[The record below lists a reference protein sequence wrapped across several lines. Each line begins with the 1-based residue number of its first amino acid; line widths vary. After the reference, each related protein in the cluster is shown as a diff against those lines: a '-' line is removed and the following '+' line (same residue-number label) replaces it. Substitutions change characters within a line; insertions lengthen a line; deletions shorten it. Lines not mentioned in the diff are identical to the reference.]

1 VFSQPELAARLFS
14 AALRP
19 RRQAESPPS
28 EEIISS
34 LAKAASASKLRSLVL
49 WLPLLRRA
57 AFFGIGPRGGL
68 PADYDWWYRFGY
80 ALTLRDPSA
89 VPLILRALD
98 RLDVNP
104 EALFMGALAA
114 ATFHPKRAERRS
126 RRCADS
132 PVARAVRLATGSLS
146 GVHPAILRK
155 LEQSLAR
162 EFERSGGALREVDAL
177 SRVGWPAGIVLSVM
191 REAYERV
198 EDGRIPARS
207 LREILASVLR
217 NWPSFVWSLV
227 SRLTAAGLSRRAR
240 LATLDAMIDAGFWAE
255 AVAVI
260 RVSPELNSEAVA
272 EEAQAAGLPLAA
284 AAILSTLS
292 VGGRNPMRKWRLLM
306 KAGCLAVK
314 SGKSAL
320 AGVLF
325 QEAAETLRPH
335 ADSGAPVLS
344 QYHETLERAALAF
357 TESGLKHR
365 AFRAWAELKLS
376 TAGVREAGIDL
387 PGVDAV
393 EARATLWMAE
403 LVSEVS
409 HPEAAGW
416 YLKAARLFEELGAES
431 MAEYARKRAAVELL
445 LGEKFKKTPG

>member
-1 VFSQPELAARLFS
+1 MAARLFS
-14 AALRP
+14 AALRSH
-19 RRQAESPPS
+19 RRTESS
-28 EEIISS
+28 SSDEILSS

-57 AFFGIGPRGGL
+57 AFFGISPRGDL

-89 VPLILRALD
+89 VPRILKALD

-114 ATFHPKRAERRS
+114 ATLHHNRAER
-126 RRCADS
+126 DS
-132 PVARAVRLATGSLS
+132 IKRVDGPVASAVRLATGSLTN
-146 GVHPAILRK
+146 VHPAILRR

-162 EFERSGGALREVDAL
+162 EFERSGRDLRGVDAL
-177 SRVGWPAGIVLSVM
+177 SRVGWPAGVVLSVM
-191 REAYERV
+191 KESYERA
-198 EDGRIPARS
+198 EDGRISARS
-207 LREILASVLR
+207 LRDVLVSILG
-217 NWPSFVWSLV
+217 NWPSFVWSLIG
-227 SRLTAAGLSRRAR
+227 RLTAAELSRRAR

-260 RVSPELNSEAVA
+260 RVAPELNSEEVA
-272 EEAQAAGLPLAA
+272 EEAQAAEFPLAA

-292 VGGRNPMRKWRLLM
+292 SRGRDPIRRWRLLM
-306 KAGCLAVK
+306 KAGRLAVK

-335 ADSGAPVLS
+335 ADSGAPVLA
-344 QYHETLERAALAF
+344 QYHEALERAALAF

-387 PGVDAV
+387 PGVAEV
-393 EARATLWMAE
+393 EARATLWIAE
-403 LVSEVS
+403 FVSEVS
-409 HPEAAGW
+409 HAEAAGW
-416 YLKAARLFEELGAES
+416 YLKAASLFEELGAES
-431 MAEYARKRAAVELL
+431 MAEYARKRAAMESV
-445 LGEKFKKTPG
+445 LGEKFSKTSGLGRV